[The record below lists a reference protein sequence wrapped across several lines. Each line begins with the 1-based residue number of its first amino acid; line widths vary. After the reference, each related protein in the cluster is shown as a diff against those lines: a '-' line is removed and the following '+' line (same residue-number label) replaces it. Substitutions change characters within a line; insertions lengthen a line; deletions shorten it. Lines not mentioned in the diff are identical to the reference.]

1 MNTPWENSGDIL
13 QGIMATRI
21 PPSHT
26 PVENPPDHLMTP
38 SDLTLGD
45 PASFLGFQ
53 FASSSSSSA
62 APSSDPAVLPHRP
75 ASLLSPWWPHHYQP
89 SSSSPSAPSPS
100 RDYAH
105 YHFPRRAHNQ
115 DAWNPLQVT
124 GVPTNAAAFPILPA
138 RATTY
143 PTDGLARRCSTG
155 QRSDFSENGS
165 HLNGV
170 HPSDSG
176 YSSQSCTTRSVKS
189 YAIDSACSP
198 CLGPAEQEPEENP
211 VLDLNV
217 VPPGDAP
224 LIRMNQFGSPSF
236 FCQDT
241 IRCDYPGCT
250 WTGKCPSD
258 KRKHEAR
265 HKKSFK
271 CDEPN
276 CSRKEGFGTINDLAR
291 HKKCVHKQEPERG
304 PKILYLCFGEDCP
317 RRNKRWPRL
326 DNFRQHLARMHH
338 EEDAD
343 ALLKRALDWYET
355 RVKPQ
360 ELAHSL
366 AGRFGDDTP
375 TAPSTQRDPVGQPED
390 PDPDSSGDP
399 SPEQQDIR
407 PPVEE
412 PPESSGEST
421 PTQPP
426 LADLEPMELPAL
438 NALHL
443 DTMSDRKSSIS
454 SQGSGVRTEKMDD
467 MISEAATNMINAM
480 TKIINNGH
488 RRRSH
493 QPDGDNDQDS
503 PLSDQKREMLQRIL
517 TVALDR
523 LSGAAGG
530 RRPSAAESGKKEWI
544 QCEFCTKRTRLR
556 CEMKKHQK
564 RHERPYGCTFPNCPK
579 TFGSKADW
587 KRHENSQHYH
597 LESWRCPQ
605 PGGSAHG
612 STEPCARVFHRQEIY
627 AQHLRKHHG
636 YVDDTAVQMAIAR
649 DRIGREGAQPHAQF
663 QSQFWCGFCG
673 DVVPLRGEGG
683 GLGAWNE
690 RFDHI
695 DREHFRRGE
704 RIEDWRPFGGEGNY
718 EEGNHGG
725 EEDDDD
731 EEDDEE
737 DDDSGSDSDSDGMH
751 DDDIMIDEEEGPSM
765 APPASLKRKRGRDS
779 LVGVGLDGDG
789 EGMSSEKRA
798 RMAGGLDYTRT
809 SVVASHSVYQ

>member
-21 PPSHT
+21 PAPHT
-26 PVENPPDHLMTP
+26 SVENPPDNLMTP

-53 FASSSSSSA
+53 FASSSSSSS

-89 SSSSPSAPSPS
+89 SSSSSSSSSS

-105 YHFPRRAHNQ
+105 YQLSRRSHDQ

-124 GVPTNAAAFPILPA
+124 GVPTNAAAFPILPS
-138 RATTY
+138 RTTAY

-165 HLNGV
+165 HLNGI

-176 YSSQSCTTRSVKS
+176 YSSQSCTTRSVTS

-198 CLGPAEQEPEENP
+198 YLGPAEQEPEEKP

-224 LIRMNQFGSPSF
+224 LIRMNHLGSPSF

-304 PKILYLCFGEDCP
+304 PKVLYLCFGEDCP

-343 ALLKRALDWYET
+343 ALLKRSLDWYET
-355 RVKPQ
+355 CEKPQ
-360 ELAHSL
+360 ELARSL
-366 AGRFGDDTP
+366 AGRFGDDAS
-375 TAPSTQRDPVGQPED
+375 TAPPTQFDPGDQPGDSGTDRRDT
-390 PDPDSSGDP
+390 
-399 SPEQQDIR
+399 SPEQR
-407 PPVEE
+407 GGCPLVEE
-412 PPESSGEST
+412 TTESSGEST

-426 LADLEPMELPAL
+426 LPDLEPMELPAL

-443 DTMSDRKSSIS
+443 DTLSDRKSSIS
-454 SQGSGVRTEKMDD
+454 SQGSGVRTERMDD

-493 QPDGDNDQDS
+493 QPDGDNEQDSS
-503 PLSDQKREMLQRIL
+503 PLSDPKREMLQRIL

-523 LSGAAGG
+523 LSGSAGG
-530 RRPSAAESGKKEWI
+530 RRPSAVESGKKEWI

-556 CEMKKHQK
+556 CEMKKHKK

-597 LESWRCPQ
+597 LESWRCPL
-605 PGGSAHG
+605 PDG
-612 STEPCARVFHRQEIY
+612 TVPCARVFHRQEIY
-627 AQHLRKHHG
+627 AQHLKKHHACT
-636 YVDDTAVQMAIAR
+636 DETAVQTAIAR
-649 DRIGREGAQPHAQF
+649 DKVGREGGHAQSM
-663 QSQFWCGFCG
+663 SQFWCGFCG
-673 DVVPLRGEGG
+673 DVVPLRSEE

-690 RFDHI
+690 RFNHI

-704 RIEDWRPFGGEGNY
+704 RIEEWRSYGGEGGRNGAHD
-718 EEGNHGG
+718 EGNH
-725 EEDDDD
+725 EDDDDDGD
-731 EEDDEE
+731 EEDDEAE
-737 DDDSGSDSDSDGMH
+737 DDDSDSDSDGMH
-751 DDDIMIDEEEGPSM
+751 DDEIMVDEEGPSM
-765 APPASLKRKRGRDS
+765 APPPSLKRKRCRASPVDVCQG
-779 LVGVGLDGDG
+779 G
-789 EGMSSEKRA
+789 EEKRA
-798 RMAGGLDYTRT
+798 KMAGGLDYVRT
-809 SVVASHSVYQ
+809 SGFAVHPHPHPRHVGDVYQG